1 MPEKNRE
8 AWLTEAGE
16 AIGSLLADLGHEV
29 PKYRVSVGW
38 PSKGGTS
45 TKKRV
50 VGQCW
55 VPEAS
60 EDGVAQIYISPVKD
74 NPVDVLAILVHE
86 VIHAIFPTLDK
97 PHTGPFV
104 ETAKAVG
111 LVKPWTATSPG
122 DDLRASLEEIA
133 ERLGEYPHVKLTPLV
148 QIPVQSTRMLKVQCP
163 VCEYTVRTTQK
174 WLDAGN
180 PSCPDG
186 DEMFEVV
193 KK

>member
-1 MPEKNRE
+1 MNRE
-8 AWLTEAGE
+8 AWLEAAGTE
-16 AIGSLLADLGHEV
+16 IGALLAEQGLDV

-45 TKKRV
+45 TKKRR
-50 VGQCW
+50 VGECW
-55 VPEAS
+55 KPEATD
-60 EDGVAQIYISPVKD
+60 DGISQVYISPTLEK
-74 NPVDVLAILVHE
+74 PLDVLGVLVHE
-86 VIHAIFPTLDK
+86 VIHAVVQVDTPDAG
-97 PHTGPFV
+97 HRGPFV
-104 ETAKAVG
+104 AAAKGIG
-111 LVKPWTATSPG
+111 LTGPWTATSVGPE
-122 DDLRASLEEIA
+122 LLPVLEGISA
-133 ERLGEYPHVKLTPLV
+133 RLGEYPHVKINPSV
-148 QIPVQSTRMLKVQCP
+148 QAPVQTTRMLKVQCP